1 MSLGF
6 RISVETISNAVAAL
20 RTTVDEAKLH
30 FSPDGFESRAVDPAN
45 VAMVDVSILNSDD
58 DFERLETDGE
68 EITLGVNL
76 ESFADVISM
85 ADSDDDLIGEVES
98 GRLDMEFPQTGLSY
112 NLALIDPDSIRQ
124 EPDLPDLGDS
134 LKGTYVIPGRV
145 FDRGLKAADLVGDTI
160 SIHGESDAAM
170 AFTAE
175 GDTDDVRFVV
185 GEGGDDDLLSGTL
198 DGDEAVESIFSLTY
212 LEDML
217 SPVGKDAA
225 VSMRLG
231 AEFPIKFRYSFES
244 TDVQCMVAPRIEGS

>member
-6 RISVETISNAVAAL
+6 RVSVETISNAVAAL

-45 VAMVDVSILNSDD
+45 VAMVDVSILDD

-85 ADSDDDLIGEVES
+85 ADSDDDLIGEVEN
-98 GRLDMEFPQTGLSY
+98 GRLDMEFPKTGLSY
-112 NLALIDPDSIRQ
+112 SLALIGPDSIRQ
-124 EPDLPDLGDS
+124 EPDIPDIDLDGS
-134 LKGTYVIPGRV
+134 YVVPGRV
-145 FDRGLKAADLVGDTI
+145 FDRGLKAAGLVSDTI
-160 SIHGESDAAM
+160 SIIGESDSQM
-170 AFTAE
+170 RFKAE
-175 GDTDDVRFVV
+175 GDTDDVEFTV
-185 GEGGDDDLLSGTL
+185 GESGDDDLLSGAL
-198 DGDEAVESIFSLTY
+198 DGEYSVQSIFSLTY

-217 SPVGKDAA
+217 SPVGSDSA

-231 AEFPIKFRYSFES
+231 DEIPIKFRYSFES
-244 TDVQCMVAPRIEGS
+244 VDVRCMVAPRIEGA